1 MNAMWPRPRRRPALT
16 HYIDAG
22 VFEIS
27 AAYNPSGRASRFLRA
42 VCGAIIASYA
52 HEAEPTCFACPL
64 WLKRSADADAKLL
77 EQLGYV
83 EIAPGVMGP
92 PAQKRGTAV

>member
-1 MNAMWPRPRRRPALT
+1 MVT

-27 AAYNPSGRASRFLRA
+27 AAYNPSGRVSRFLRA
-42 VCGAIIASYA
+42 VCGAIIASADHA
-52 HEAEPTCFACPL
+52 HEPTCFACRL
-64 WLKRSADADAKLL
+64 WLKRCADADAKLF
-77 EQLGYV
+77 ERLGYV

-92 PAQKRGTAV
+92 PAQKRGTGA